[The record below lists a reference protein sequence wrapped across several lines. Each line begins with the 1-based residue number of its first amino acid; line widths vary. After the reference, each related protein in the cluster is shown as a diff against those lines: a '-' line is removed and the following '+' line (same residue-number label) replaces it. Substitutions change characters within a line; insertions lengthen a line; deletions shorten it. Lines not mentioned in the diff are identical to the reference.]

1 MGGVCLGAEPQHSP
15 WQAGSARVWG
25 PWCGPG
31 GGAVLLW
38 VVLTSGPAPQVVYY
52 VFAIIGINLF
62 RGVIV
67 VPPGNG
73 R

>member
-1 MGGVCLGAEPQHSP
+1 MVH
-15 WQAGSARVWG
+15 
-25 PWCGPG
+25 
-31 GGAVLLW
+31 LW
-38 VVLTSGPAPQVVYY
+38 LVLTSGPAPQVVYY

-67 VPPGNG
+67 VPLGNG